1 MTNVKFIVYTFRLA
15 KEKIKYAGSI
25 AYLCCYW
32 LLWEMLGYAK
42 WIFQLL
48 ANASLGIKPEIQ
60 EIKSIKIIHMKN
72 YKWFSSQKNKQNKKQ
87 NFRSPLWEIFLS
99 VKAEVGMFNKLSTW
113 WNQNILGKNLALI
126 IKISPIHSIF
136 DIP

>member
-1 MTNVKFIVYTFRLA
+1 
-15 KEKIKYAGSI
+15 
-25 AYLCCYW
+25 
-32 LLWEMLGYAK
+32 MLGYAK

-87 NFRSPLWEIFLS
+87 NFRSPLWEIFLG
-99 VKAEVGMFNKLSTW
+99 VKEEVRIFTKLST
-113 WNQNILGKNLALI
+113 
-126 IKISPIHSIF
+126 
-136 DIP
+136 